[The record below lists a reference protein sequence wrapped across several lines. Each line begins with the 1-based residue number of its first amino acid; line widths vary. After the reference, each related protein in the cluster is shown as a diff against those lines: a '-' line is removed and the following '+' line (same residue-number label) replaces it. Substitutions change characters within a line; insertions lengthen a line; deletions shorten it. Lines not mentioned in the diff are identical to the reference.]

1 MDKKPYMDNRAVIR
15 TEVHFN
21 YNQFKTTKVNV
32 DNIIELIKDAT
43 QCHEWSDH
51 VAGTFQEN
59 QHATI
64 PQYVIPFYNMGRPYW
79 DHHKEPP
86 WIQKFYMKSK
96 QTAAEAHLKRYT
108 EMIKQKKKVI
118 VDPNVFYE
126 QAETFLSDKPNYT
139 STTNFSAMMNKAQI
153 TFGFGTLVLFQH
165 IGIRRVGDG
174 SDMEDMFSLWHACG
188 PTVNHRLPNVQTNLY
203 GKTEE
208 ETQYI
213 PKVFKSKN
221 LKWAGLVC
229 AALPYK
235 ISTGELDDEGKPI
248 DGNISVGPYLQ
259 EPSENQEVKN
269 DSDDRAYVHNG
280 FAANKKYV
288 GSATD
293 LTAADPTFADVSKC
307 FKALTVSQH
316 SL

>member
-108 EMIKQKKKVI
+108 EMIKQQKKVI

-203 GKTEE
+203 GETVE

-213 PKVFKSKN
+213 PKVFK
-221 LKWAGLVC
+221 
-229 AALPYK
+229 
-235 ISTGELDDEGKPI
+235 
-248 DGNISVGPYLQ
+248 
-259 EPSENQEVKN
+259 
-269 DSDDRAYVHNG
+269 
-280 FAANKKYV
+280 
-288 GSATD
+288 
-293 LTAADPTFADVSKC
+293 
-307 FKALTVSQH
+307 
-316 SL
+316 